1 MLLHNL
7 KENVT
12 NLCRRRTCLDVKNL
26 CLPITEEN
34 PDEAHPSED
43 KSDSKYVSKTS
54 HDHRSGCWNDMLKK
68 LTRKRRLSLKG
79 TEMKLDVERL
89 YPSRT
94 FMIKKPI
101 FG

>member
-34 PDEAHPSED
+34 AEDAQQSED
-43 KSDSKYVSKTS
+43 KSDSKSVSKAS

-79 TEMKLDVERL
+79 SEVKLDVARL

-101 FG
+101 LS